1 MQELII
7 LWKKLKSYFI
17 PQQVLIR
24 LALGS
29 ESQGYKDLK
38 KRIIEYLLVEDS
50 LRNSAVIN
58 FLRKNPLHIFPY
70 PFIYKYKPID
80 VVVKYSQGF
89 PYVVY
94 EGKKL
99 FFKKNMNK
107 MQVMHA
113 MNNLLIEQ
121 DEESAHHYYSFC
133 SKSQYGVI
141 IDCGAAEG
149 IFALKYIDLCEKMII
164 IETDPEWI
172 AALQMTFSEYERKVS
187 IIGKYV
193 GERNDSHNI
202 TLDTI
207 IGQENVSLI
216 KVDVDGSEEGLFNGL
231 KNSLTSNKIDQIL
244 LCVYHDVDDYQKYT
258 LLLDEYGFKV
268 ETHHNKMIFLYGNHL
283 REPFLTNGVV
293 NFYKA

>member
-7 LWKKLKSYFI
+7 LWKKFKSFFV
-17 PQQVLIR
+17 PQEVLIK

-29 ESQGYKDLK
+29 ESAGYKDLK
-38 KRIIEYLLVEDS
+38 RRIIDYLLKYDNLGNRKVIEF
-50 LRNSAVIN
+50 LRN
-58 FLRKNPLHIFPY
+58 NPLHIFPY

-89 PYVVY
+89 PYVTY

-107 MQVMHA
+107 LQVMHA
-113 MNNLLIEQ
+113 MNSLLIEQ

-133 SKSQYGVI
+133 KKSQYGII

-149 IFALKYIDLCEKMII
+149 IFALKYVDLCEKMII

-172 AALQMTFSEYERKVS
+172 AALQMTFSEYGHKVS

-193 GERNDSHNI
+193 GEKNDRNNI

-207 IGQENVSLI
+207 IDQGNVSLI
-216 KVDVDGSEEGLFNGL
+216 KVDVDGSEQGLFNGL

-244 LCVYHDVDDYQKYT
+244 LCVYHDVDDYQKYK
-258 LLLDEYGFKV
+258 LLLGEYGFKV
-268 ETHHNKMIFLYGNHL
+268 ETHNNKMIFIYGEHL
-283 REPFLTNGVV
+283 REPYLTNGVV
-293 NFYKA
+293 NFYKS